1 MSEVQF
7 SPDEI
12 RRLAAHVAVPL
23 RTAVAAGQRE
33 AAAAVGIGLPRF
45 LADGQDFINTLL
57 ARVPQALTMLSGM
70 ADGFQEQMYATANA
84 YETTEQKSTDASGEI
99 QELLS

>member
-12 RRLAAHVAVPL
+12 RRLAAEVAEPL
-23 RTAVAAGQRE
+23 RAAVAAGQRD
-33 AAAAVGIGLPRF
+33 AAAAAGIGLPRF
-45 LADGQDFINTLL
+45 LADSQDTINALL
-57 ARVPQALTMLSGM
+57 ARVPQAFTMLSGM
-70 ADGFQEQMYATANA
+70 ADGFQEQMYGTASA
-84 YETTEQKSTDASGEI
+84 YETTEQTATSASGKI